1 MQAKTLIAALVAG
14 VFAAPV
20 AFAQTGGTGP
30 SGMDQ
35 RSADEQTPPKA
46 DQEKSTTGRSTAPK
60 AKTSKRSSKRDHE
73 RLSRND
79 RGTTADSGTAADT
92 PNMARGPRT
101 PGNPPKQGSS
111 PEPQ

>member
-1 MQAKTLIAALVAG
+1 MQAKTLIAVLVAG
-14 VFAAPV
+14 LFAAPI

-79 RGTTADSGTAADT
+79 RGTAADT
-92 PNMARGPRT
+92 PNMARSPRT
-101 PGNPPKQGSS
+101 SGNPPKQGSS